1 MEEFERHCHD
11 NMSHAVQTEEGLGIE
26 YDDDVVCEVC
36 HSPDGEDNNE
46 MVFCDKC
53 NICVHQVGQRGPDV
67 PPVVHRRSVRSSS
80 SFSWTTPRS
89 ETMVTV
95 SSGFTTLTGT
105 KGMQRARLI
114 PGRSLGGQKPAG
126 CG

>member
-1 MEEFERHCHD
+1 MLDEITMEMVMEEFERHCHD

-53 NICVHQVGQRGPDV
+53 NICVHQVGQRVPRRAPRGS
-67 PPVVHRRSVRSSS
+67 PPVR
-80 SFSWTTPRS
+80 
-89 ETMVTV
+89 TV
-95 SSGFTTLTGT
+95 L
-105 KGMQRARLI
+105 
-114 PGRSLGGQKPAG
+114 
-126 CG
+126 